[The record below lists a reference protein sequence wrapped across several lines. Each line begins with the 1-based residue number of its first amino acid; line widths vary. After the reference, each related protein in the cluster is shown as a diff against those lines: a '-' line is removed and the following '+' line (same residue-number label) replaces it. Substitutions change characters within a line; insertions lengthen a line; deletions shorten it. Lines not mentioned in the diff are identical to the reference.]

1 MDPFGLLNLL
11 KSAVSSDT
19 KTEEPNP
26 PTVASPSPEQAP
38 ISPENS
44 ETENAFVDFIAAHDA
59 RAKRTK
65 KRP

>member
-11 KSAVSSDT
+11 KSAVSPAPNT
-19 KTEEPNP
+19 EAPAPQPLPEQEQIPPEKTE
-26 PTVASPSPEQAP
+26 TA
-38 ISPENS
+38 
-44 ETENAFVDFIAAHDA
+44 NAFVDFMVAHDT